1 MSTAPNSPPAI
12 AANNLHK
19 RFGKT
24 QALRGVDLTV
34 PAGTVCGLLGPN
46 GAGKTTAVRILATLA
61 APDEGE
67 ARVAGFDVVRQADEV
82 RRRIGFTGQHA
93 ALEEGVTGRENL
105 LLLGRLHHL
114 GGRAARRRADELLE
128 QFELGEAA
136 DRLVRGYS
144 GGMRRRLD
152 LIASLI
158 TRPQVLFLDEPTT
171 GLDPRSRNAIW
182 ETIRELTR
190 EGITVLLTTQYLDE
204 ADQLADDIVLL
215 DHGIVVASG
224 TPRQLKETIG
234 SRIEVTLADAEHL
247 SVAAR
252 TLAEATGGEPVI
264 DEDELRV
271 AVVTAMQQASD
282 ARSGSAPRARA
293 GSHARSDAGGAR
305 DAAQPPTLPV
315 LVRLLDA
322 AGVSPLDVALRSPSL
337 DEVFLKLTGSQAA
350 RTADAVL
357 DDSAVAN
364 PAVADSTIGRTPA

>member
-1 MSTAPNSPPAI
+1 MSTTSNSPPAI

-19 RFGKT
+19 SFGKT

-61 APDEGE
+61 APDQGE

-114 GGRAARRRADELLE
+114 GGRAARRRAEELLE

-182 ETIRELTR
+182 ETIRELAHD
-190 EGITVLLTTQYLDE
+190 GITVLLTTQYLDE
-204 ADQLADDIVLL
+204 ADQLADDIVVV
-215 DHGIVVASG
+215 DHGVVIASG
-224 TPRQLKETIG
+224 TPQRLKETIG

-247 SVAAR
+247 PIAAR
-252 TLAEATGGEPVI
+252 TLAEATGGEPATDV
-264 DEDELRV
+264 DELRV
-271 AVVTAMQQASD
+271 TVVASAQQG
-282 ARSGSAPRARA
+282 SGS
-293 GSHARSDAGGAR
+293 GGPG
-305 DAAQPPTLPV
+305 DTVQPVTLPA
-315 LVRLLDA
+315 LVRLLDT

-337 DEVFLKLTGSQAA
+337 DEVFLKLTGGQAA
-350 RTADAVL
+350 RTAGTLVDDTAGDDA
-357 DDSAVAN
+357 
-364 PAVADSTIGRTPA
+364 ADTASERTPA